1 MEEKLMREYAAKL
14 DREDRLAK
22 YRQEFYLP
30 PYIYYEANG
39 LGPMSR
45 RSEATLLRVASEW
58 KDMLVAGWFAGEIPW
73 FYYPEKLAKMEQE
86 LVGATDRELIINGTT
101 TTNIHCLLA
110 SFYQPKGKRTK
121 ILCDSQIF
129 SSDKYAVDGQIRLKG
144 KDPKKEL
151 ILGGGEG
158 PVLDEGKLVEAMTSE
173 VALIFLGSVIHSTGQ
188 LLDMEYLTCE
198 AHRRGIKIGFDLSH
212 SAGVV
217 PHELHKWGVDFA
229 VWCNYKYLNGGLGCP
244 ATMFVHET
252 NFGICPAMP
261 GWHGY
266 RKADQFKK
274 LPDFEPEI
282 GAGGWQQGSPLILNM
297 APLEGALDMIREAG
311 IEAIRRK
318 SLGMTGY
325 FMELVDKKLAPLG
338 VKIVTPRE
346 DERRGGH
353 VTILHT
359 AAQQI
364 TEFLD
369 GGSQFTE
376 ERKKSVLQKQKEGKQ
391 PTLDDQVRIAFSPLF
406 SSFLDVWQTAENLYQ
421 LLKEN

>member
-1 MEEKLMREYAAKL
+1 M
-14 DREDRLAK
+14 
-22 YRQEFYLP
+22 
-30 PYIYYEANG
+30 
-39 LGPMSR
+39 
-45 RSEATLLRVASEW
+45 
-58 KDMLVAGWFAGEIPW
+58 
-73 FYYPEKLAKMEQE
+73 
-86 LVGATDRELIINGTT
+86 
-101 TTNIHCLLA
+101 
-110 SFYQPKGKRTK
+110 
-121 ILCDSQIF
+121 
-129 SSDKYAVDGQIRLKG
+129 
-144 KDPKKEL
+144 
-151 ILGGGEG
+151 
-158 PVLDEGKLVEAMTSE
+158 
-173 VALIFLGSVIHSTGQ
+173 
-188 LLDMEYLTCE
+188 
-198 AHRRGIKIGFDLSH
+198 
-212 SAGVV
+212 
-217 PHELHKWGVDFA
+217 
-229 VWCNYKYLNGGLGCP
+229 
-244 ATMFVHET
+244 
-252 NFGICPAMP
+252 
-261 GWHGY
+261 
-266 RKADQFKK
+266 
-274 LPDFEPEI
+274 
-282 GAGGWQQGSPLILNM
+282 NM

-325 FMELVDKKLAPLG
+325 FMELADKKLAPLG